1 MDNIKDILTINLD
14 EEIKG
19 VIDLSSQKDDEII
32 SELDGFILTESL
44 SKHLNDFCDE
54 YVTGSMQSG
63 VWLSGFYGSGKSYF
77 AKMLGFLLRDPVL
90 QGTSMRQR
98 FLPKLAGL
106 PDATMTE
113 NNLRSLG
120 RFKNH
125 VVLFDS
131 AKSTSTYGLPYM
143 LFANFLRSLGL
154 LDNWIGILEYN
165 LLLDGRYEALLS
177 TIEANEGVSWYDLRK
192 NMLKNHV
199 AFKKAIIT
207 MGATEQE
214 YEESK
219 ALAEQHRKEYDA
231 TKLKEDLQRYLD
243 IHADTRIVFMIDE
256 VSEAIT
262 QEKINLL
269 DLEGISEALASL
281 GRKVWT
287 IAIAQLKLDDVI
299 SMKNLSKNLVIK
311 LRDRFR
317 TAIDIKADEVD
328 VIIKQRLL
336 AKRDGARNDLMAYY
350 QKNSGAI
357 RDITNLP
364 GLNLRPTTDAETY
377 ADYYPFHEYQFRML
391 QYFLFGSSQMVQTKV
406 GTRGMIISAFDVLKK
421 EVKRSYHEHAHVTA
435 TQLCN
440 QAELNAE
447 EAQRARYEQA
457 ANALRDKGF
466 KYVEGKKLLQTIHFL
481 AKTEVTQTSA
491 ENVCRAYVDCPDN
504 YYIVLEEIKS
514 ALSLL
519 LENQIV
525 LLTGNQYRI
534 TNQTEQ
540 RILEDMNSLDVAPFI
555 IRGEI
560 TKTLKG
566 LQMLRAVQSINME
579 TVPVAFQVSRE
590 DGETLIG
597 NNAELLK
604 VLLHDIFVVSQSGD
618 RTQYINDV
626 RQTSQQHKEC
636 IFIVPDTSHANEIS
650 ALVTDIK
657 RIDYIA
663 DKPYTTDEERHI
675 VQGFTLELDGKKDR
689 LAYLL
694 QKAYGQGT
702 AVYQYNTYDLTEQNF
717 DSTVKQLQRKTY
729 DNIYTKRLS
738 ARLLES
744 VAPKV
749 LTESKSRLHALFGAY
764 DDFKFFDTSGNFIG
778 TNLAVTTEILAKAA
792 SFISGAE
799 LEKKLAEPPT
809 GYSLG
814 TVMTSVAAL
823 FRGNKLI
830 AKFNGN
836 DYNSP
841 NVEGARDIFAT
852 ARNFTRASFKAVSQ
866 SLSYN
871 DRTEIIDILK
881 EDCEYKKWTGES
893 LSYQMNDFDVVDA
906 IRLLSKEVLSRV
918 NREIAL
924 DERLSQLFS
933 GSLQTK
939 VVFQPFTPSVTEA
952 NCFAQARAFLS
963 QSDEFVA
970 AIERVEKDFEFI
982 KTNFKRIE
990 NIKEYLSDVKE
1001 ELASANC
1008 DMQLINPIVEQF
1020 QQCYETDVVS
1030 NFQKIQKLEQ
1040 EARDMYYRLFKG
1052 IASRVNDLYT
1062 GLREKAEEV
1071 RQQLDA
1077 YPHEW
1082 NSRLYGSISQ
1092 FDTACRRFQVSKVD
1106 IRQYEIRCRLCGLQ
1120 LRDLVYAENMAPQ
1133 REQETIVWQ
1142 TEIVRT
1148 DPKPKPAPQ
1157 PKPGEPTPQPKPLP
1171 KTRSMRSYLPSGK
1184 FTVAQY
1190 RQWLTS
1196 QLSLL
1201 QGFDASDELDFNS

>member
-1 MDNIKDILTINLD
+1 MANLKDILTINLD
-14 EEIKG
+14 DEIKG
-19 VIDLSSQKDDEII
+19 VIDLSSQKEEEIL

-54 YVTGSMQSG
+54 YISGNMQSG
-63 VWLSGFYGSGKSYF
+63 IWLSGFYGSGKSYF
-77 AKMLGFLLRDPVL
+77 AKMLGFLLKDPDL
-90 QGTSMRQR
+90 KGTSMRQR

-106 PDATMTE
+106 PDANITE
-113 NNLRSLG
+113 NNIKSLN
-120 RFKNH
+120 RFKSH

-165 LLLDGRYEALLS
+165 LLLENRYNELLQ
-177 TIEANEGVSWYDLRK
+177 TIKSNEGIDWVELRK
-192 NMLKNHV
+192 NMLKNHI
-199 AFKKAIIT
+199 AFKKAIMT
-207 MGATEQE
+207 MGASEQE

-231 TKLKEDLQRYLD
+231 TKLNEDLQRYLH
-243 IHADTRIVFMIDE
+243 IHEDTRIVFMIDE

-269 DLEGISEALASL
+269 DLEGIAESLASL

-299 SMKNLSKNLVIK
+299 SMKNVSKNLLTK

-336 AKRDGARNDLMAYY
+336 AKVDGAKKDLKDYY
-350 QKNSGAI
+350 TRNSGAI

-364 GLNLRPTTDAETY
+364 GLNLRPTTDADTY

-421 EVKRSYHEHAHVTA
+421 EVKKDYHEHAHVTA

-447 EAQRARYEQA
+447 EAQRLRYEQA
-457 ANALRDKGF
+457 ANTLKDKGY

-481 AKTEVTQTSA
+481 AKTEVTQTTA
-491 ENVCRAYVDCPDN
+491 ENVCRAYIDCPDN
-504 YYIVLEEIKS
+504 YYKVLEEIKS
-514 ALSLL
+514 ALAIL

-540 RILEDMNSLDVAPFI
+540 RILEDMKNYDVPPFI

-560 TKTLKG
+560 TRALKG
-566 LQMLRAVQSINME
+566 SQLLRSIQNLAIEAVQ
-579 TVPVAFQVSRE
+579 VAFQIARE
-590 DGETLIG
+590 DGENIIG
-597 NNAELLK
+597 NTNELLK
-604 VLLHDIFVVSQSGD
+604 VLLHDIFVVYQHGD
-618 RTQYINDV
+618 RTQFISDV
-626 RQTSQQHKEC
+626 KNTSQQHKEC
-636 IFIVPDTSHANEIS
+636 IYLIPNIQYANEIS

-657 RIDYIA
+657 RIEYITQ
-663 DKPYTTDEERHI
+663 KSYSTDEERHI
-675 VQGFTLELDGKKDR
+675 VHSIAAELDDKKDK
-689 LAYLL
+689 LADYLL
-694 QKAYGQGT
+694 QAYSHST
-702 AVYQYNTYDLTEQNF
+702 AIYQYNTYELNEMQFEN
-717 DSTVKQLQRKTY
+717 SIKQLQKKMY

-738 ARLLES
+738 GRLLES

-749 LTESKSRLHALFGAY
+749 LTENKGRLHALFGMY

-799 LEKKLAEPPT
+799 LEKQLSAPPT

-814 TVMTSVAAL
+814 TIMTSVAAL
-823 FRGNKLI
+823 FRGNKII
-830 AKFNGN
+830 AKYGGN

-841 NVEGARDIFAT
+841 NAEGARDMFAN

-866 SLSYN
+866 SLSYK

-881 EDCEYKKWTGES
+881 EDCEYKKWTGEN

-906 IRLLSKEVLSRV
+906 IRLLSKEILSRI
-918 NREIAL
+918 NRDIAL
-924 DERLSQLFS
+924 EDRLSQLFS

-939 VVFQPFTPSVTEA
+939 AVFQPFTPSVTDG
-952 NCFAQARAFLS
+952 NCFTQARAFLN
-963 QSDEFVA
+963 QKDEYVTA
-970 AIERVEKDFEFI
+970 VERVQKDFDFI
-982 KTNFKRIE
+982 KNNFRRIE
-990 NIKEYLSDVKE
+990 NIKEYLKEVKG
-1001 ELASANC
+1001 ELESSEC
-1008 DMQLINPIVEQF
+1008 DMKLINPIIEQF

-1030 NFQKIQKLEQ
+1030 NFQTIQELEQ
-1040 EARDMYYRLFKG
+1040 QARDLYYSLFKG
-1052 IASRVNDLYT
+1052 KSEIVTELYT
-1062 GLREKAEEV
+1062 GLREKAEGV
-1071 RQQLDA
+1071 KQQLDSF
-1077 YPHEW
+1077 PHEW
-1082 NSRLYGSISQ
+1082 NEKLYDTIGLFDKNCQRYQISM
-1092 FDTACRRFQVSKVD
+1092 VD
-1106 IRQYEIRCRLCGLQ
+1106 IPQYEIRCRKCGYQ
-1120 LRDLVYAENMAPQ
+1120 LRDLIYAENIASQ
-1133 REQETIVWQ
+1133 REQEILVWQ
-1142 TEIVRT
+1142 TEIVKT
-1148 DPKPKPAPQ
+1148 DPQPKPIPQ
-1157 PKPGEPTPQPKPLP
+1157 PKPGEKEPQPKPQS
-1171 KTRSMRSYLPSGK
+1171 KTRNMKSSLPSGK
-1184 FTVAQY
+1184 YTVIQY

-1201 QGFDASDELDFNS
+1201 QNFDATDELDFNN

>member
-1 MDNIKDILTINLD
+1 MDNIKDILTINLE

-19 VIDLSSQKDDEII
+19 VIDLSSQKEEDIL

-44 SKHLNDFCDE
+44 SKHLNEFCDE
-54 YVTGSMQSG
+54 YVSGSMKSG
-63 VWLSGFYGSGKSYF
+63 IWLSGFYGSGKSYF
-77 AKMLGFLLRDPVL
+77 AKILGFLLKDPVL

-106 PDATMTE
+106 PDANMTE
-113 NNLRSLG
+113 NNLRSLN
-120 RFKNH
+120 RFKSH

-154 LDNWIGILEYN
+154 MDNWIGILEYN
-165 LLLDGRYEALLS
+165 LLLDGRYNELKS
-177 TIEANEGVSWYDLRK
+177 TIEANEGIAWVELRK

-199 AFKKAIIT
+199 AFKKAVIA
-207 MGATEQE
+207 MGTSEQE

-231 TKLKEDLQRYLD
+231 TKLREDLQRYLD
-243 IHADTRIVFMIDE
+243 QHSDTRIVFMIDE

-269 DLEGISEALASL
+269 DLEGIAEALASL

-287 IAIAQLKLDDVI
+287 VAIAQLKLDDVI
-299 SMKNLSKNLVIK
+299 SMKNVSRNLLTK

-317 TAIDIKADEVD
+317 TTIDIKADEVD

-336 AKRDGARNDLMAYY
+336 AKRDAARQELMKYY

-447 EAQRARYEQA
+447 EAQRVRYEQA
-457 ANALRDKGF
+457 ANTLKDKGY

-481 AKTEVTQTSA
+481 AKTEVTQTTA
-491 ENVCRAYVDCPDN
+491 ENVCRAYVDCPEN
-504 YYIVLEEIKS
+504 YYKVLEEIKS
-514 ALSLL
+514 ALSFLV
-519 LENQIV
+519 ENQIV

-540 RILEDMNSLDVAPFI
+540 RILEDMNSYDVPPYI

-560 TKTLKG
+560 TRTLKG
-566 LQMLRAVQSINME
+566 IQMLRSVQSITIE
-579 TVPVAFQVSRE
+579 TVPVAFQISRE
-590 DGETLIG
+590 DGENIIG
-597 NNAELLK
+597 NANELLK
-604 VLLHDIFVVSQSGD
+604 VLLHDIFVVHEQGD
-618 RTQYINDV
+618 RTQFINDV
-626 RQTSQQHKEC
+626 KTTSQQHKEC
-636 IFIVPDTSHANEIS
+636 IYLVPNIQNANDIS
-650 ALVTDIK
+650 ALVTEIK
-657 RIDYIA
+657 RIEYITE
-663 DKPYTTDEERHI
+663 KSYSTEEEKHI
-675 VQGFTLELDGKKDR
+675 VHSFAMELDDKKNKLVD
-689 LAYLL
+689 LL
-694 QKAYGQGT
+694 QLAYGQAT
-702 AVYQYNTYDLTEQNF
+702 AVYQYNTYELTEIQF
-717 DSTVKQLQRKTY
+717 DNTLKQLQKKMY

-749 LTESKSRLHALFGAY
+749 LTENKGRLHSLFGAA

-778 TNLAVTTEILAKAA
+778 NNLSVTIEILAKAA
-792 SFISGAE
+792 TFISGAE
-799 LEKKLAEPPT
+799 LEKQLSAPPT

-814 TVMTSVAAL
+814 TIMTSVAAL

-830 AKFNGN
+830 AKYGGN
-836 DYNSP
+836 DFNSA
-841 NVEGARDIFAT
+841 NTEGSRDIFAT

-866 SLSYN
+866 SLSYKE
-871 DRTEIIDILK
+871 RTDIIDILK
-881 EDCEYKKWTGES
+881 EDCEYKKWTGDS
-893 LSYQMNDFDVVDA
+893 LSYQMNDFDIVDA
-906 IRLLSKEVLSRV
+906 IRNLSKSVLSAI

-924 DERLSQLFS
+924 DDRRCQLFS

-952 NCFAQARAFLS
+952 NCFSQARAFLN
-963 QSDEFVA
+963 QQDEFITAV
-970 AIERVEKDFEFI
+970 ERVQKDLDFI
-982 KTNFKRIE
+982 ENNLRRIE
-990 NIKEYLSDVKE
+990 NIKEYINDVKE
-1001 ELASANC
+1001 ELSTANC
-1008 DMQLINPIVEQF
+1008 DMQLILPIVEQF

-1030 NFQKIQKLEQ
+1030 NFQKIQELEQ
-1040 EARDMYYRLFKG
+1040 KTRDIYYQLFKG
-1052 IASRVNDLYT
+1052 EADRVTELYT
-1062 GLREKAEEV
+1062 NLRTKAEEV
-1071 RQQLDA
+1071 KLQLDA
-1077 YPHEW
+1077 YPREW
-1082 NSRLYGSISQ
+1082 NTRLYDTIAQ
-1092 FDTACRRFQVSKVD
+1092 FDNICRRYQVSMID
-1106 IRQYEIRCRLCGLQ
+1106 IRQYEIRCRKSGLQ

-1133 REQETIVWQ
+1133 REQETLIWQ
-1142 TEIVRT
+1142 TEIVKT
-1148 DPKPKPAPQ
+1148 APEPKPQ
-1157 PKPGEPTPQPKPLP
+1157 PKPGEPKPQPKPQP
-1171 KTRSMRSYLPSGK
+1171 KTRNMRSYMPSGK
-1184 FTVAQY
+1184 MSVAQY
-1190 RQWLTS
+1190 RQWLTN
-1196 QLSLL
+1196 QLSML
-1201 QGFDASDELDFNS
+1201 QGFGTSDELDFNN

>member
-19 VIDLSSQKDDEII
+19 VIDLSSQKEDEVI

-44 SKHLNDFCDE
+44 SKHLNEFCDE
-54 YVTGSMQSG
+54 YVSGTMKSG

-77 AKMLGFLLRDPVL
+77 AKMLGFLLKDPVL

-106 PDATMTE
+106 PDASMTE
-113 NNLRSLG
+113 NNLRSLN

-165 LLLDGRYEALLS
+165 LLLDGRYDSLLS
-177 TIEANEGVSWYDLRK
+177 TIKSNEGIEWLELRK
-192 NMLKNHV
+192 NMMKNHI
-199 AFKKAIIT
+199 AFKKALIT
-207 MGATEQE
+207 MGMTEQE

-219 ALAEQHRKEYDA
+219 ALAELHRREYDA
-231 TKLKEDLQRYLD
+231 TKLNEDLQRYLAL
-243 IHADTRIVFMIDE
+243 HSDTRIVFMIDE
-256 VSEAIT
+256 VSEAII

-269 DLEGISEALASL
+269 DMEGISESLASL

-299 SMKNLSKNLVIK
+299 SMKNLSKNLLVK

-317 TAIDIKADEVD
+317 TSIDIQADEVD

-336 AKRDGARNDLMAYY
+336 AKKEGARKDLMAYY

-457 ANALRDKGF
+457 ANALKDKGF

-481 AKTEVTQTSA
+481 AKTEVTQTTA
-491 ENVCRAYVDCPDN
+491 ENICRAYVDCPDD
-504 YYIVLEEIKS
+504 YYKVLEEIKA
-514 ALSLL
+514 ALSML

-540 RILEDMNSLDVAPFI
+540 RILENMNNHDVAPFI

-560 TKTLKG
+560 TKSLKG
-566 LQMLRAVQSINME
+566 MQMLRSVQSINVE
-579 TVPVAFQVSRE
+579 TVPVAFQIARE

-604 VLLHDIFVVSQSGD
+604 VLLHDIFVVGQNGD

-626 RQTSQQHKEC
+626 KQTSQQHKEC
-636 IFIVPDTSHANEIS
+636 IYLVPDITHANDIS
-650 ALVTDIK
+650 ALVTEIK
-657 RIDYIA
+657 RIEYIA
-663 DKPYTTDEERHI
+663 DKSYSTDEERHI
-675 VQGFTLELDGKKDR
+675 VQSFTIELDDKKDK
-689 LAYLL
+689 LADLL
-694 QKAYGQGT
+694 LLAYGQGT
-702 AVYQYNTYDLTEQNF
+702 AIYQYNTFELTELNF
-717 DSTVKQLQRKTY
+717 DNTVKQLQRKMY

-749 LTESKSRLHALFGAY
+749 LTENKGRLHALFGAA
-764 DDFKFFDTSGNFIG
+764 DDFKFFDTTGNFIG
-778 TNLAVTTEILAKAA
+778 TNLAVTTEILDKAA

-830 AKFNGN
+830 AKYNGN
-836 DYNSP
+836 DFNSP
-841 NVEGARDIFAT
+841 NAEGAKDIFAS
-852 ARNFTRASFKAVSQ
+852 ARNFTKASFKAVSQ
-866 SLSYN
+866 SLSYK

-906 IRLLSKEVLSRV
+906 IRLLSKEILSRI

-982 KTNFKRIE
+982 KNNFKRIE
-990 NIKEYLSDVKE
+990 QIKEYLSDVKE
-1001 ELASANC
+1001 ELASSNC

-1020 QQCYETDVVS
+1020 QQCYESDVVS
-1030 NFQKIQKLEQ
+1030 NFQKIQQLEQ
-1040 EARDMYYRLFKG
+1040 EARDMYYQLFTG

-1071 RQQLDA
+1071 KQQLDV

-1092 FDTACRRFQVSKVD
+1092 FDAACRRFQVSKVD

-1148 DPKPKPAPQ
+1148 DPKPAPAPQ
-1157 PKPGEPTPQPKPLP
+1157 PKPGETTPQPNPQP
-1171 KTRSMRSYLPSGK
+1171 KTRNMRSYLPSGK
-1184 FTVAQY
+1184 FTVTQY

-1201 QGFDASDELDFNS
+1201 QGFDASDELDFNN

>member
-1 MDNIKDILTINLD
+1 MNNIKDILTINLD

-19 VIDLSSQKDDEII
+19 VIDLSSQKEDEII
-32 SELDGFILTESL
+32 SELEGFILTESL
-44 SKHLNDFCDE
+44 SEHLNFFCEE
-54 YVTGSMQSG
+54 YVSGSMQSG

-77 AKMLGFLLRDPVL
+77 AKMLGFLLMNPEL
-90 QGTSMRQR
+90 KGTSMRQR

-106 PDATMTE
+106 PNADMTE
-113 NNLRSLG
+113 NNLRSLN
-120 RFKNH
+120 RFKSH

-165 LLLDGRYEALLS
+165 LLLDGRYDTLLS
-177 TIEANEGVSWYDLRK
+177 TIQSNEGLDWLELRK
-192 NMLKNHV
+192 NMMKNHV
-199 AFKKAIIT
+199 AFKKALIT
-207 MGATEQE
+207 MGMSEQE

-231 TKLKEDLQRYLD
+231 TKLNEDLQRYLN
-243 IHADTRIVFMIDE
+243 IHNDTRVVFMIDE

-269 DLEGISEALASL
+269 DLEGIAESLASL

-299 SMKNLSKNLVIK
+299 SMKNLSRNLVVK

-336 AKRDGARNDLMAYY
+336 AKKEAARKDLMSYY

-457 ANALRDKGF
+457 ANALKDKGF
-466 KYVEGKKLLQTIHFL
+466 KYVEGKKLLQTINFL
-481 AKTEVTQTSA
+481 AKTEVTLTTA
-491 ENVCRAYVDCPDN
+491 ENLCRAYVDCPDD
-504 YYIVLEEIKS
+504 YYKVLEEIKT
-514 ALSLL
+514 ALSML

-525 LLTGNQYRI
+525 LLTGNQFRI

-540 RILEDMNSLDVAPFI
+540 RILEDMNNHDVAPFI

-560 TKTLKG
+560 TKSLKG
-566 LQMLRAVQSINME
+566 MQMLRSVQSINVE
-579 TVPVAFQVSRE
+579 SVPVSFQVSRE

-604 VLLHDIFVVSQSGD
+604 VLLHDIFIVGQSGD
-618 RTQYINDV
+618 RTQYINKV
-626 RQTSQQHKEC
+626 KQTSQQHKEC
-636 IFIVPDTSHANEIS
+636 IYLVPDIGHANEIS
-650 ALVTDIK
+650 ALVTEIK
-657 RIDYIA
+657 RIEYIA
-663 DKPYTTDEERHI
+663 DKSYSTDEERHI
-675 VQGFTLELDGKKDR
+675 VQGFTVELDDKKDK
-689 LAYLL
+689 LIDFL
-694 QKAYGQGT
+694 QLAYGQGT
-702 AVYQYNTYDLTEQNF
+702 AIYQYNTFELTELDF
-717 DSTVKQLQRKTY
+717 DNTMKQLQKKMY

-738 ARLLES
+738 GRLLES

-749 LTESKSRLHALFGAY
+749 LTENKNRLHSLFGAC

-778 TNLAVTTEILAKAA
+778 ANLAVSTEVLAKAA

-799 LEKKLAEPPT
+799 LEKKLADPPT

-830 AKFNGN
+830 AKYNGN
-836 DYNSP
+836 DFNSP
-841 NVEGARDIFAT
+841 NAEGAKDIFAT
-852 ARNFTRASFKAVSQ
+852 ARNFTRASFKAVAQ
-866 SLSYN
+866 SLSYK

-881 EDCEYKKWTGES
+881 EDCEYKKWTGEN

-906 IRLLSKEVLSRV
+906 IRLLSKEILSRV
-918 NREIAL
+918 NRDIAL

-939 VVFQPFTPSVTEA
+939 AVFQPFTPSVTEA

-963 QSDEFVA
+963 QSDDFITAV
-970 AIERVEKDFEFI
+970 ERVEKDFDFI
-982 KTNFKRIE
+982 KNNFRRIE
-990 NIKEYLSDVKE
+990 HIKDYLNDVKE
-1001 ELASANC
+1001 ELSSASC
-1008 DMQLINPIVEQF
+1008 DMQLINSIVEQF
-1020 QQCYETDVVS
+1020 QHCYETDVVS
-1030 NFQKIQKLEQ
+1030 NFQTIQQLEQ
-1040 EARDMYYRLFKG
+1040 KARDMYYALFNGKKD
-1052 IASRVNDLYT
+1052 IVRDLYT
-1062 GLREKAEEV
+1062 ELRVKAETV
-1071 RQQLDA
+1071 KQQLDA
-1077 YPHEW
+1077 YPREW
-1082 NSRLYGSISQ
+1082 NERLYGAIAQ
-1092 FDTACRRFQVSKVD
+1092 FDSNCRRYQVTAID
-1106 IRQYEIRCRLCGLQ
+1106 IPQYEIRCRRCGLQ
-1120 LRDLVYAENMAPQ
+1120 LRDLVYAENMASQ
-1133 REQETIVWQ
+1133 REQETILWQ
-1142 TEIVRT
+1142 TEIVT
-1148 DPKPKPAPQ
+1148 KDPKPAPQ
-1157 PKPGEPTPQPKPLP
+1157 PKPKPGEPDPQPKPLP

-1184 FTVAQY
+1184 FSVSQY

-1196 QLSLL
+1196 QLTLL
-1201 QGFDASDELDFNS
+1201 QGFDASDELDFNN